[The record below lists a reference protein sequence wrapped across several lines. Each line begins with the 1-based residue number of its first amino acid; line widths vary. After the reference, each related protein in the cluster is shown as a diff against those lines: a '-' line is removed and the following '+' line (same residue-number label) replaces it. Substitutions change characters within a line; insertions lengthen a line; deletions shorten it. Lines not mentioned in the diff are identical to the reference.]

1 MLDRRNPNSCFIELN
16 PKCDKSYWTGEL
28 EVNIIASEKSDL
40 DKESRESLL
49 HLSQLVASTIAL
61 MERDPNLTLK
71 LENFLNEE
79 DDEIRSIVKTAAE
92 QKKSLEERY
101 KSLSALLI
109 YPQPFYS

>member
-1 MLDRRNPNSCFIELN
+1 MLDKRNPNSCFIELN
-16 PKCDKSYWTGEL
+16 PMCEKSYWTGEL

-61 MERDPNLTLK
+61 MERDPNLTLR

-79 DDEIRSIVKTAAE
+79 DEEIRKQNKSNVT
-92 QKKSLEERY
+92 KKIDGNII
-101 KSLSALLI
+101 SLS
-109 YPQPFYS
+109 FERNK

>member
-1 MLDRRNPNSCFIELN
+1 MLEKRNPNSCFIELN
-16 PKCDKSYWTGEL
+16 PVCEKSYWTGEL

-79 DDEIRSIVKTAAE
+79 DDEIRRQNKANVT
-92 QKKSLEERY
+92 KKIDGNII
-101 KSLSALLI
+101 SLS
-109 YPQPFYS
+109 FEGNK

>member
-16 PKCDKSYWTGEL
+16 PVCEKSYWTGEL

-79 DDEIRSIVKTAAE
+79 DDEIRRQNKANVT
-92 QKKSLEERY
+92 KKIDGNRI
-101 KSLSALLI
+101 SLS
-109 YPQPFYS
+109 FERNK

>member
-1 MLDRRNPNSCFIELN
+1 MLDKRNPNSCFIELN
-16 PKCDKSYWTGEL
+16 PICDKSYWTGEL

-79 DDEIRSIVKTAAE
+79 DDEIRRQNKANVT
-92 QKKSLEERY
+92 KKIDGNII
-101 KSLSALLI
+101 SLS
-109 YPQPFYS
+109 FERNK